1 MENND
6 LISRSELI
14 DEIEGYLLM
23 CGSGSVGAVHDVLD
37 AIREARAVDAEP
49 VRHARWQFEARGK
62 DGMTELPV
70 CSWCGAT
77 PKYYVPKNNVG
88 MQVPP
93 YCHEYGCKMDA
104 EVENE
109 NA

>member
-37 AIREARAVDAEP
+37 AIREAKAVDAIP
-49 VRHARWQFEARGK
+49 VRHGRWAHLGGDEWCCTQCG
-62 DGMTELPV
+62 DVIHTEG
-70 CSWCGAT
+70 SWEKPTKKYCNECGA
-77 PKYYVPKNNVG
+77 
-88 MQVPP
+88 
-93 YCHEYGCKMDA
+93 KMD
-104 EVENE
+104 EED
-109 NA
+109 